1 MSGVNWAIRPDL
13 DGGAATVHSDGVLHE
28 VWWDTQDAGNPGY
41 AYRVTG
47 EMINESGPLDAP
59 TLADAITEYEEL
71 VIAIDEATCP
81 ECERTN
87 ISEAQRCR
95 DCDPEVS

>member
-1 MSGVNWAIRPDL
+1 MSGVNWAIRSDL

-47 EMINESGPLDAP
+47 EMINESGPLDANSL
-59 TLADAITEYEEL
+59 TEALTEYEEL
-71 VIAIDEATCP
+71 VIAIAKATG
-81 ECERTN
+81 
-87 ISEAQRCR
+87 Q
-95 DCDPEVS
+95 EVVTWLNS

>member
-1 MSGVNWAIRPDL
+1 MSGVNWAIRSDL

-41 AYRVTG
+41 AYRATG

-71 VIAIDEATCP
+71 VSAIDEATTGQK
-81 ECERTN
+81 E
-87 ISEAQRCR
+87 
-95 DCDPEVS
+95 